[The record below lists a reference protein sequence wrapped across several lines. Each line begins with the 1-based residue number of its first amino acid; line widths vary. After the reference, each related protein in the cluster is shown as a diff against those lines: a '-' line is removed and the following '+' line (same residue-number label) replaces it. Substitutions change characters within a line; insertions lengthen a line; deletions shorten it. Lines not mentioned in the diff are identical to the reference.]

1 MNRPKYCKR
10 AAKIGQRAEVTFHDW
25 LHTTNLEH
33 TWNNEHTESHLID
46 FYIVVEDEQVGVEV
60 ESKDVRYKHLFDQ
73 GLDFL
78 AAKVDKYVELEDTV
92 YYVLVLSDLSG
103 FYIISMSD
111 IETYGELISKKNKRN
126 WDGEMFYRVPL
137 DDVSF
142 RSFNLP
148 I

>member
-1 MNRPKYCKR
+1 MKRPRYCPK
-10 AAKIGQRAEVTFHDW
+10 AAKVGERAEVAFHNW

-33 TWNNEHTESHLID
+33 TWNNEHSESHLID
-46 FYIVVEDEQVGVEV
+46 FYIMVEDEQVGVEV

-78 AAKVDKYVELEDTV
+78 AAKVDKYVELKDTV
-92 YYVLVLSDLSG
+92 YYVLILSDLSG

-111 IETYGELISKKNKRN
+111 IETYGELINKKNKRN
-126 WDGEMFYRVPL
+126 WDGEMFYRVSL
-137 DDVSF
+137 EDVPF

-148 I
+148 K